1 MIVTAYNS
9 SLSLQYVQS
18 YTQIEI
24 PAQEVPP
31 EIPQDEPASTP
42 VQPIPAEEE
51 EKQKL
56 RGENGVLRL
65 LQEGHFKGNA
75 DRRLREIFHRE
86 LEILGALD
94 SPEQDSDTETP
105 EAVMAAPD
113 DD

>member
-24 PAQEVPP
+24 PAQEVPQ
-31 EIPQDEPASTP
+31 EEPAATQ
-42 VQPIPAEEE
+42 VQPVPAEEE

-75 DRRLREIFHRE
+75 DMRLREIFHRE

-94 SPEQDSDTETP
+94 PPEQSNEPETP
-105 EAVMAAPD
+105 EAVIAVPD
-113 DD
+113 DE